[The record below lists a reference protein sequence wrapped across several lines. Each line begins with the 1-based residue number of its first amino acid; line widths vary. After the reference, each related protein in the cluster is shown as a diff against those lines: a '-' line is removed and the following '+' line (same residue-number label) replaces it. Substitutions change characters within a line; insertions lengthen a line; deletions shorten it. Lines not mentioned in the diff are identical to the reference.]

1 MTTPPRHSAA
11 RPHGMPWPGSVVPPT
26 EDWLRCPEV
35 SRADKPLVCCRLNR
49 PNPWSQS
56 TDLPGPR
63 IPRGE
68 TSSTQ
73 KVCLTGGCMLG
84 MAGLLASVVLRS
96 DWLAHCRVSREAVS
110 TAISR
115 PSLSRGLCHPGEG
128 DRNATR
134 PDNKALRITEG
145 AGKPC
150 RIERHTLVMED
161 GRARGLPAL
170 SARSHHCACPPALWV
185 GGLLTL
191 EWRGTEVA
199 HGREKIFPLHRVV
212 FP

>member
-1 MTTPPRHSAA
+1 VRS
-11 RPHGMPWPGSVVPPT
+11 
-26 EDWLRCPEV
+26 
-35 SRADKPLVCCRLNR
+35 SRL
-49 PNPWSQS
+49 
-56 TDLPGPR
+56 GPR

-68 TSSTQ
+68 MSSTR
-73 KVCLTGGCMLG
+73 KVCLTGDACWAWPGSLP
-84 MAGLLASVVLRS
+84 SVVLRS
-96 DWLAHCRVSREAVS
+96 DWLVHCRVSREAVS

-128 DRNATR
+128 ERNATR

-161 GRARGLPAL
+161 GGDRGLPAL
-170 SARSHHCACPPALWV
+170 SARSRHCACPPALWV
-185 GGLLTL
+185 GRLLTV

-199 HGREKIFPLHRVV
+199 HGREKTFPPYSSVSIGAGADHTVLCQDRACGGRPAHGW
-212 FP
+212 PPPA